1 MADARARNAPRRDS
15 PPRHTPPRRGRGTP
29 GGRASASDAPPAWPS
44 LGLALLAFVGYA
56 AGAGTVSA
64 DKDSSEFTLVLA
76 SLGVAHPTGY
86 PLHTLLGHVF
96 VRAMQALGAGSA
108 QAAALW
114 SAFAGAAA
122 VGLLHALCSRWLIA
136 RGVPQPRAWI
146 VAFLPP
152 LLFGLNPV
160 WTLEATVAEV
170 GAFHVAWL
178 ALAVL
183 LADVT
188 MKRPGGMSVRRA
200 ALTGVA
206 LGAGLAHHLSS
217 VLWLGPLVAVLWPRM
232 ASGGARANGA
242 FVAGLAALPL
252 AGVAFVSLRAWHP
265 AAIQW
270 PLLEPSFASVW
281 DHVSGA
287 QYRHYLGRFAPSA
300 SQASLFM
307 RFVLPL
313 LPLAL
318 AGLVLASFQGARPAR
333 SPIARALLL
342 SGVAQTLFALA
353 YGVPDPVSYFLP
365 VLAIGLAS
373 VPGGVLAW
381 STAARHAGP
390 LKAIAAVAIA
400 VLLPAWLGLASER
413 RATFARFDALVRSM
427 WERIPDEPGFV
438 LWGDDMSHKLRE
450 YQLFDGRGRALTV
463 VDPVLLAHRVARE
476 RFARE
481 HGVEAF
487 YGAALPALPDPV
499 ATAAFTDSVARRL
512 NAVTPLPVYVFDPA
526 QPSVRRLMKPGSVTA
541 PSGTADPAPRP

>member
-1 MADARARNAPRRDS
+1 MADARAHRS
-15 PPRHTPPRRGRGTP
+15 SPRRGRATP
-29 GGRASASDAPPAWPS
+29 GRRASASGEPPAWPS
-44 LGLALLAFVGYA
+44 VALAALAFAGYA
-56 AGAGTVSA
+56 AGAGMVSA
-64 DKDSSEFTLVLA
+64 DKDSSEFTLVLTF
-76 SLGVAHPTGY
+76 LGVAHPTGY

-122 VGLLHALCSRWLIA
+122 VGLLHALCSRWLVA
-136 RGVPQPRAWI
+136 RGVPQPRAWV

-183 LADVT
+183 LADAA
-188 MKRPGGMSVRRA
+188 MKRPDGVSVRRA
-200 ALTGVA
+200 ALTGLA

-217 VLWLGPLVAVLWPRM
+217 VLWLGPLVVVLWPRM
-232 ASGGARANGA
+232 ASGGAKASGA
-242 FVAGLAALPL
+242 FVAGLLALPV
-252 AGVAFVSLRAWHP
+252 AGVAFVAWRAWHP
-265 AAIQW
+265 AAVQW
-270 PLLEPSFASVW
+270 PLLESSWASVW
-281 DHVSGA
+281 DHVTGA

-342 SGVAQTLFALA
+342 SGVAQTLFAFA

-381 STAARHAGP
+381 NAAARHAGP
-390 LKAIAAVAIA
+390 LKLIAAVAIA
-400 VLLPAWLGLASER
+400 VVLPAWVGLAAER
-413 RATFARFDALVRSM
+413 RATFARFDTLVRSM

-450 YQLFDGRGRALTV
+450 YQLLDGRGRALTV

-481 HGVEAF
+481 HGVEVFAGSAPPVPPEPTAT
-487 YGAALPALPDPV
+487 GAY
-499 ATAAFTDSVARRL
+499 TDSVARLL
-512 NAVTPLPVYVFDPA
+512 NVATPLPVYVFDPA
-526 QPSVRRLMKPGSVTA
+526 RQSVRRLVKPGSVPAPGGATA
-541 PSGTADPAPRP
+541 PAPRP